1 MKPEHET
8 RTINHGSSFCHEA
21 LEATRHETQEA
32 TRRETLEATSHET
45 VEATRRETCS

>member
-8 RTINHGSSFCHEA
+8 RTINHGSSFC
-21 LEATRHETQEA
+21 HETQEA